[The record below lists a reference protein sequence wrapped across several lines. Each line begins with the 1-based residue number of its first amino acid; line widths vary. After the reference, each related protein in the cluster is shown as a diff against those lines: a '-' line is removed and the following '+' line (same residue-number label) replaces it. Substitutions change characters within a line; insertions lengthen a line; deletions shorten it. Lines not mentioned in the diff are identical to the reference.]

1 LLLFLAGRTNGMV
14 GCWLAGLA
22 CCVDRSGR
30 WLCVLWA
37 LSGLL
42 CTDVRSRARARD
54 TDAHTGRA
62 PVRLSSYYMTG
73 LGGLCPPQF
82 GQVATGCR
90 SIFVRWTTFAICAVW
105 KRCSPTSVHRRLPRF
120 PCLLP
125 TTYNRGT
132 HMRLMKLLLR
142 QVPYSKW
149 LQGTESQP
157 CLSRSG
163 LYQVAGWRIST
174 V

>member
-1 LLLFLAGRTNGMV
+1 M
-14 GCWLAGLA
+14 GCRRAVFV

-42 CTDVRSRARARD
+42 YSEHRARSRSRD
-54 TDAHTGRA
+54 TDAHTGNA

-105 KRCSPTSVHRRLPRF
+105 KRCSVTRRDRLPRF
-120 PCLLP
+120 PCLRP
-125 TTYNRGT
+125 ATYKRGT
-132 HMRLMKLLLR
+132 PMGLMKLCWPSFRPVKPLLR
-142 QVPYSKW
+142 HFARLGLLHGGHETP
-149 LQGTESQP
+149 TQP
-157 CLSRSG
+157 GLLSMM
-163 LYQVAGWRIST
+163 T
-174 V
+174 